1 MSEKCPLCGYDEF
14 DHGEVNGITWC
25 KNCGNG
31 RNYSGWEKTLPKCP
45 TCGERPKNH
54 LAEAPVRCCGVIA
67 RDYAAWV
74 VYCEAYQ
81 CAWDITEFGAPL
93 TPERWLSAHQW
104 FALHKMLQAPNV
116 PDINAS
122 GGTARDRDVV
132 ALVHAAHGYIH
143 SGVDAENELLRRR
156 AWERLFMI
164 MDPMRPP
171 RRPAH
176 WESR

>member
-1 MSEKCPLCGYDEF
+1 
-14 DHGEVNGITWC
+14 
-25 KNCGNG
+25 
-31 RNYSGWEKTLPKCP
+31 
-45 TCGERPKNH
+45 
-54 LAEAPVRCCGVIA
+54 
-67 RDYAAWV
+67 
-74 VYCEAYQ
+74 
-81 CAWDITEFGAPL
+81 
-93 TPERWLSAHQW
+93 
-104 FALHKMLQAPNV
+104 MLQAPNV